1 VQKGGWPVLTGEEGK
16 EITRCVMAAYVSA
29 QEQRDVYLEEITTEA
44 EQNREF
50 EIRTNFCNIEG

>member
-1 VQKGGWPVLTGEEGK
+1 
-16 EITRCVMAAYVSA
+16 MAAYVSA
-29 QEQRDVYLEEITTEA
+29 QEQRDVYLDEITTEA